1 MPFLFGEDSF
11 NTGDSTGVS
20 CMIVKGDLPINIK
33 WTLNGQPL
41 INGENGVTIAK
52 LTAKSS
58 ILNIGS
64 VEKEHRGLFRC
75 HAENMAGIAEYS
87 SELHVNGI
95 SNNNEKIENL
105 RIVFSLISA
114 HSSSI
119 TTFVPLF
126 SLYKRIH
133 VHFPSQ

>member
-20 CMIVKGDLPINIK
+20 CMIIKGDLPISIK

-52 LTAKSS
+52 LSAKSS
-58 ILNIGS
+58 VLNIGS
-64 VEKEHRGLFRC
+64 VEKEHRGIFRC

-95 SNNNEKIENL
+95 LTK
-105 RIVFSLISA
+105 
-114 HSSSI
+114 SI
-119 TTFVPLF
+119 ASFLLF
-126 SLYKRIH
+126 
-133 VHFPSQ
+133 FPSHIS